1 MEYEEVKKLLR
12 QQVIDNIDLSRDME
26 DVEIQELIDRCIL
39 NEARKYRLSLDEK
52 TRMSNNHYKLH
63 YQRFE
68 KSQNL

>member
-39 NEARKYRLSLDEK
+39 NEARRYRLSLDEK
-52 TRMSNNHYKLH
+52 
-63 YQRFE
+63 QECPE
-68 KSQNL
+68 KYSIRLDD